1 MTEKLDELKDSLEKL
16 VALDPQE
23 LVRTDYLGAS
33 FDFGEYVPL
42 FELVLRLFRELHAA
56 DLSTLPDSQIE
67 QLQDA
72 TNRIAGAFGEI
83 KAFEPKDVP
92 SPADQRDHLAQMLK
106 DTHEEVFQT
115 VSWAVAYDSSRSV
128 DLRRVQREAKGLV
141 AEIDVLK
148 MDTVSQLQ
156 GFQENATAIVNNIR
170 KAAGEVGVGQRASQ
184 FRDQAEQYARA
195 KRTWLR
201 ASVGVAALAIALAA
215 GNVGYLLNKLAQT
228 EISTGRAI
236 ELAVAKVLL
245 FSVLYYALV
254 WVVRT
259 YRAAS
264 HNEVVNRHRENALR
278 TFETFVAA
286 ATDEQTKQAVLLRAT
301 ESVFGHQASGFS
313 DPGRDDSTTSR
324 LLEIVRGVR
333 PGMEER

>member
-1 MTEKLDELKDSLEKL
+1 MTEKLNQLKDSLEKL
-16 VALDPQE
+16 VALDPEE

-72 TNRIAGAFGEI
+72 TNRIAGDFGEI
-83 KAFEPKDVP
+83 KAFEPKDVS
-92 SPADQRDHLAQMLK
+92 SPADQRDYLAQRLK
-106 DTHEEVFQT
+106 DTHEGVFQT
-115 VSWAVAYDSSRSV
+115 VSWAVAYASSRSV
-128 DLRRVQREAKGLV
+128 DLRRVQREAKSLV

-148 MDTVSQLQ
+148 RDTVSQLQ
-156 GFQENATAIVNNIR
+156 EYQGNATAIVNNIR
-170 KAAGEVGVGQRASQ
+170 EAAGKVGVGQRASQ
-184 FRDQAEQYARA
+184 FRDQANRYASA
-195 KRTWLR
+195 KTTWLR
-201 ASVGVAALAIALAA
+201 ASVGVAALAIVLAA
-215 GNVGYLLNKLAQT
+215 GNVGYLLSRLAET
-228 EISTGRAI
+228 EIATGRAI

-259 YRAAS
+259 YRAVS

-278 TFETFVAA
+278 TFETFVDG

-301 ESVFGHQASGFS
+301 ECVFGHQASGFS
-313 DPGRDDSTTSR
+313 DPGREDSATSR

>member
-1 MTEKLDELKDSLEKL
+1 MTEKLNQLKDSLEKL

-72 TNRIAGAFGEI
+72 TNRIAGDFGKI
-83 KAFEPKDVP
+83 KAFEPKDVS
-92 SPADQRDHLAQMLK
+92 SPADQRDHLAQTLK
-106 DTHEEVFQT
+106 GTHEAVFQT
-115 VSWAVAYDSSRSV
+115 VSWAVAYASSRSV
-128 DLRRVQREAKGLV
+128 DLRRVQREAKALV

-156 GFQENATAIVNNIR
+156 EFQQNATAIVNNIR
-170 KAAGEVGVGQRASQ
+170 EAAGEVGVGQRASQ
-184 FRDQAEQYARA
+184 FRDQAEQYATA
-195 KRTWLR
+195 KKTWLR

-215 GNVGYLLNKLAQT
+215 GNVGYLLSKLAET
-228 EISTGRAI
+228 EISAGRAI

-301 ESVFGHQASGFS
+301 ECVFGHQTSGFS
-313 DPGRDDSTTSR
+313 EPGRDDSTSAR

-333 PGMEER
+333 PGIEER